1 MPVRHLT
8 TGILTLSGNRPVT
21 SHSSRGPS
29 PAVTSPESVA
39 HA

>member
-1 MPVRHLT
+1 MPARHRT
-8 TGILTLSGNRPVT
+8 SGGFTLSGNRPVT

-29 PAVTSPESVA
+29 PAVTVPASVA